1 MNVHLIIHNLTSI
14 VSSIILLGLALFT
27 FLNGKR
33 KIANIS
39 FALLMLSAAVFTI
52 SHVIGANLA
61 DPNISRA
68 VFMFNLAN
76 FFIACFNVHAVISL
90 INKNQEKKWIIRLF
104 YSATI
109 LITAFF
115 LIFPD
120 LLLLPSAPKMYFLNY
135 YEPGI
140 LNWMRLAFLYV
151 ISIPYMIY
159 LLLAAY
165 KKSNLALEK
174 NQYKYFIVTIIIGYL
189 PAFFPNFLV
198 YDIQIDPALG
208 MIFPLLFIFPFMY
221 GAVKYELFNVKIIAK
236 QAFFYSL
243 GIAVVGGIITLL
255 NYSNNLIINTYP
267 DYPPW
272 ITAIIS
278 SILAVTISVIVWRYL
293 REGDLLKYEFITTV
307 THKFRTPLTAIRW
320 AAEDLAESA
329 LSPSDQEQ
337 IEYIKKA
344 NSKLVEL
351 TNLLVATSE
360 KKMGYYQYKFSS
372 NDLATAVND
381 IIMSFDSQIKKKQLT
396 IEKKIQSGMLA
407 SSDLAKIKFVI
418 QTIIE
423 NAINYTDKKG
433 TISIS
438 IEKINNDIVFSVR
451 DMGIGFS
458 QEETKH
464 LFSKFFRAPRA
475 RTIDTEGLGIGL
487 YVAKKIILNHKG
499 KIWAESAGS
508 NKGSTFSFSLPAVKI
523 SQSAKAIK

>member
-174 NQYKYFIVTIIIGYL
+174 NQYQYKYFIVTIIIGYL

-293 REGDLLKYEFITTV
+293 REGDLLKYE
-307 THKFRTPLTAIRW
+307 
-320 AAEDLAESA
+320 
-329 LSPSDQEQ
+329 
-337 IEYIKKA
+337 
-344 NSKLVEL
+344 
-351 TNLLVATSE
+351 
-360 KKMGYYQYKFSS
+360 
-372 NDLATAVND
+372 
-381 IIMSFDSQIKKKQLT
+381 
-396 IEKKIQSGMLA
+396 
-407 SSDLAKIKFVI
+407 
-418 QTIIE
+418 
-423 NAINYTDKKG
+423 
-433 TISIS
+433 
-438 IEKINNDIVFSVR
+438 
-451 DMGIGFS
+451 
-458 QEETKH
+458 
-464 LFSKFFRAPRA
+464 
-475 RTIDTEGLGIGL
+475 
-487 YVAKKIILNHKG
+487 
-499 KIWAESAGS
+499 
-508 NKGSTFSFSLPAVKI
+508 
-523 SQSAKAIK
+523 